1 MVDSNTLN
9 TDAAA
14 KKPTLFRIWSFSNI
28 YTANM
33 QRAKQAASQ
42 LAAGI
47 SRRLPVT
54 VSTMLTTW

>member
-1 MVDSNTLN
+1 MVGYNALN
-9 TDAAA
+9 TDVAA
-14 KKPTLFRIWSFSNI
+14 KKPTLLTIWGFNDI
-28 YTANM
+28 CTANM

-42 LAAGI
+42 LAADT